1 MKYMLIGIVYLYKI
15 SPLGSH
21 SLCNFTPTC
30 STYMIESLNKY
41 GTIKGSILGIK
52 RILRCHPFG
61 KVGYDPIPNDDEK
74 ENL

>member
-41 GTIKGSILGIK
+41 GTFKGSILGIK

-61 KVGYDPIPNDDEK
+61 KIGYDPVPSDDKK